1 MEKIKNILIIIS
13 VFLLIILF
21 FIYYKNLFVYNLAY
35 ITENLDTQSTCIKT
49 NDNNGY
55 LDPVN
60 VQIININTRLDSLE
74 NLTKVHDTDIKKTN
88 VSLNNLLDEIKKTE
102 DEINK
107 SVE

>member
-74 NLTKVHDTDIKKTN
+74 NLTQVHDTDIKKTN